1 MQGKLLQFKSKSP
14 VARREKAESRRQE
27 GQRQVE
33 DSNPS
38 TKVDLA
44 SFSGDL
50 ALATPVLS
58 VFTVFLFFSVFTE
71 DCVHIFWLHTSQ
83 FKCNSLNYGERSK
96 CVYVS
101 FNKKLDRCQFLSI
114 SGHSKSETYTFEETN
129 SSLWSVNLRAL
140 CRRHMECY
148 CQPLACH
155 W

>member
-58 VFTVFLFFSVFTE
+58 VFIVFLFFSFSLRIAFTSSGSTQANSIATLLTMATEANVFM
-71 DCVHIFWLHTSQ
+71 C
-83 FKCNSLNYGERSK
+83 
-96 CVYVS
+96 
-101 FNKKLDRCQFLSI
+101 LST
-114 SGHSKSETYTFEETN
+114 KS
-129 SSLWSVNLRAL
+129 
-140 CRRHMECY
+140 
-148 CQPLACH
+148 
-155 W
+155 